1 MNDAHLTA
9 KLASS
14 EELII
19 TGQTVDRLF
28 VFINVPKFVQD
39 HVYSTVRFSY
49 LDRSVCLVQIFVN
62 QAQEFSVKGETGR
75 SFLTRRNIHASYI

>member
-14 EELII
+14 EELI
-19 TGQTVDRLF
+19 TTSQTVDRLF

-49 LDRSVCLVQIFVN
+49 LDLSGPFGVFGTNICKPGTRILRQ
-62 QAQEFSVKGETGR
+62 GR
-75 SFLTRRNIHASYI
+75 NREIILN